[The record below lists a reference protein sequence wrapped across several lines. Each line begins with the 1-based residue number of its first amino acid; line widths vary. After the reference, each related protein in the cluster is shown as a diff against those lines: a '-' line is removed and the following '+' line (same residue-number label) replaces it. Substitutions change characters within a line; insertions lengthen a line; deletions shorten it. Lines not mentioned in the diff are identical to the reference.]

1 MSIARSVFR
10 FSDFARGTAVRNAP
24 LHRAIASS
32 SRRPAVVNDEVNEGG
47 DSNGG
52 PNPYLGLT
60 PEQRKIVIE
69 AKRERNFKKYEAML
83 LERARKEG
91 LSSVEELRA
100 RQEERRRAADAAA
113 SASADAARPTPMS
126 GLTEQDA
133 KVAAEIRARV
143 EAEAKRKL
151 ETGQF
156 GSGPGVKTLAD
167 IIDVDKM
174 ASDPPSKITE
184 LWTGY
189 HTLKNK
195 LSAVIPATTY
205 ARMIEKAR
213 AYPQFILPLPRTII
227 GSLDNQE
234 ETANVAP
241 GEAKQGYEMQ
251 YLEWGFLPPPPPNK
265 ATEQAE
271 LSADE
276 LESIAKAP
284 PSTVLFT
291 PLAEYK
297 LRQEYAQPVLVLTHY
312 TDLAASKGI
321 VLMRGEVT
329 GQEEAQAAPT
339 GVAAAAAAAAAGES
353 KEVQEKLKAPLRSQ
367 GKMTQQDAQLLTV
380 TLQRF
385 FMENKEAPIPGAE
398 ERQALLDAFHRDQE
412 RFDIDKLCTV
422 SFAT

>member
-1 MSIARSVFR
+1 M
-10 FSDFARGTAVRNAP
+10 
-24 LHRAIASS
+24 
-32 SRRPAVVNDEVNEGG
+32 
-47 DSNGG
+47 
-52 PNPYLGLT
+52 GLT
-60 PEQRKIVIE
+60 AEQRKLVIE
-69 AKRERNFKKYEAML
+69 TKRERNFKKYEAML
-83 LERARKEG
+83 LEKARKEG

-100 RQEERRRAADAAA
+100 RQEERRKAADAAA
-113 SASADAARPTPMS
+113 AANADAGKKPAAGTA

-156 GSGPGVKTLAD
+156 GSGPGMKTLAD
-167 IIDVDKM
+167 IIDVEKM
-174 ASDPPSKITE
+174 ASDTPTKINE

-227 GSLDNQE
+227 GSLE
-234 ETANVAP
+234 GEKETANVAP

-251 YLEWGFLPPPPPNK
+251 YLEWGFLPRPQSIK
-265 ATEQAE
+265 GSETGAE
-271 LSADE
+271 DAKLTAEE
-276 LESIAKAP
+276 LESIARAP

-367 GKMTQQDAQLLTV
+367 GRMTQQDAQLLTV

-412 RFDIDKLCTV
+412 RFDIDKLCTA